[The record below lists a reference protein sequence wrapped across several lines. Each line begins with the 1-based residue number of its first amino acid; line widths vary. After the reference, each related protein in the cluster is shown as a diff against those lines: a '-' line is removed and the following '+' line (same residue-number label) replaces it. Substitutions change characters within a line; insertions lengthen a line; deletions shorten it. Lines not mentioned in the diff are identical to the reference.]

1 MGEEDTMLMSAPL
14 GGLWTAFPEDTDA
27 AKVFLCFSFRLYLDR
42 GFVEEF
48 DWERKMV

>member
-1 MGEEDTMLMSAPL
+1 MLMSAPQ
-14 GGLWTAFPEDTDA
+14 GGLWTAFPGDTDA

-48 DWERKMV
+48 VWERKMVWKT